1 VEENSVTPSTRPQD
15 IFELLSAK
23 SVAKIRA
30 AKAEAK
36 ADLLPRLSAF
46 WESLPVTPAS
56 LKRQIPAELI
66 GLFEH
71 YAERQLDAYAAEFL
85 PHFSDANLYLWH
97 LATDAVDRISN
108 EIRPASVFFPP
119 DRISGDWT
127 EIVRMAREGDDADK
141 LRQALANPSGDWEVY
156 LGRTFARHLA
166 KRTMPNARLLH
177 GDGEKAV
184 RALSMA
190 FRLKYQFHLR
200 LFLNWYSF
208 DLRLRAHLSNRLA
221 HWEAEAH
228 RRLAALVGEPE
239 AESQRLGPRLVV
251 SADKADR
258 RAAVDSFIAKA
269 AEAGYKITR
278 KDIWTVAGYKNPTEF
293 ERFQRADRRTT
304 ESAVANFTRV
314 LRMKPED
321 FLQALQKKTQK

>member
-1 VEENSVTPSTRPQD
+1 METPNQPTQRPQD

-36 ADLLPRLSAF
+36 ADLLLRLSAF
-46 WESLPVTPAS
+46 WESLPLRPAS
-56 LKRQIPAELI
+56 LKRQIPSELI

-85 PHFSDANLYLWH
+85 PHFSEVNLYLWH
-97 LATDAVDRISN
+97 LATDVIDRISK
-108 EIRPASVFFPP
+108 EIRHASVFFPS
-119 DRISGDWT
+119 DIVSGDWT
-127 EIVRMAREGDDADK
+127 ELVRMAREGDDKDA

-166 KRTMPNARLLH
+166 KKTLPNSRLLH

-190 FRLKYQFHLR
+190 FRLKYQFYLR

-208 DLRLRAHLSNRLA
+208 DLRLRAHLSNRMA

-228 RRLAALVGEPE
+228 RRLASEPE
-239 AESQRLGPRLVV
+239 ERSPRPLLVMT
-251 SADKADR
+251 STATDR
-258 RAAVDSFIAKA
+258 RAAVDNFIAKLA
-269 AEAGYKITR
+269 DAGRKITR

-304 ESAVANFTRV
+304 ESAIANFNRV
-314 LRMKPED
+314 LRMKPEE
-321 FLQALQKKTQK
+321 FLRAIQKKTQK